1 MMNKQISLSAFSDEL
16 ANVRT
21 KKKAFLEQI
30 DRIVPWG
37 EWVAIV
43 KPHYYKGERGNKPYD
58 LELMLR
64 IYMLENLYD
73 LSDMGTVAEVVD
85 SRAFSEFCGVDSG
98 NQVPDGDTLGRFRN
112 LLEEHGLQQQFFAQV
127 LTTLMERGLILKK
140 GTIVDSTIIAAPSST
155 KNQKK
160 ERDPDAHQVKKG
172 NAWHFGYKAHIG
184 ADKDSGL
191 VHTVEVTGANVHDV
205 TMVPKLLTGE
215 EAVVYGDSG
224 YLGAEKRE
232 DAVTHNT
239 DGKKIKYKTN
249 RRPSQSKNK
258 SKRSQ
263 AQIKRR
269 EHEKSSVRAKV
280 EHVFGVVK
288 GQLRYRKTRYRGLR
302 KQTAKLNMMFA
313 LANLILA
320 DRPCLAV

>member
-1 MMNKQISLSAFSDEL
+1 MKKQITLSVFSDEL
-16 ANVRT
+16 ASVRT
-21 KKKAFLEQI
+21 KKKEFLAQI

-37 EWVAIV
+37 EWIEEI
-43 KPHYYKGERGNKPYD
+43 KPCYYKGERGNKPYD

-64 IYMLENLYD
+64 IYLLQNLYD
-73 LSDMGTVAEVVD
+73 LSDMATVAAVID
-85 SRAFSEFCGVDSG
+85 SQAFSAFCGVDSS
-98 NQVPDGDTLGRFRN
+98 NLVPDGDTLGRFRHI
-112 LLEEHGLQQQFFAQV
+112 LEKNGIQQKLFAQV
-127 LTTLMERGLILKK
+127 VNTLMEKGLILKK
-140 GTIVDSTIIAAPSST
+140 GTIVDSSIIEAPSST

-172 NAWHFGYKAHIG
+172 NAWHFGYKVHIG
-184 ADKDSGL
+184 VDKDSGL
-191 VHTVEVTGANVHDV
+191 AHTVEVTGANVHDV
-205 TMVPKLLTGE
+205 TMVPKLLTGME
-215 EAVVYGDSG
+215 ETVYGDSG

-232 DAVTHNT
+232 DAVIKNLA
-239 DGKKIKYKTN
+239 GKKIKYKTN

-258 SKRSQ
+258 SVRSQ

-288 GQLRYRKTRYRGLR
+288 GQFRYRKTRYRGLR
-302 KQTAKLNMMFA
+302 KQTAKLNILFA